1 MLPGHSTVKMTIRHW
16 AGKMT
21 VAPMPT
27 PAHHGGRESSDEK
40 LEIDRSVIDGSDA
53 PARATFTFIN

>member
-1 MLPGHSTVKMTIRHW
+1 MTIRHW